1 MAESVRR
8 TMYICDIDQQARVD
22 VLTEVL
28 AVLAS
33 EPRSRFD
40 VDASAWA
47 AQVTEEQLAGAF
59 QDCGQVVD
67 CRMCGDPNSAM
78 RFAFIE
84 FYHEDSVQKVCS
96 SPSGACC
103 ISRSCGRFS
112 PASSLFAT

>member
-1 MAESVRR
+1 MCLHN
-8 TMYICDIDQQARVD
+8 I
-22 VLTEVL
+22 VL
-28 AVLAS
+28 AELS
-33 EPRSRFD
+33 EPLHRVTLD
-40 VDASAWA
+40 VSAWA

-96 SPSGACC
+96 LLACVVLHLL
-103 ISRSCGRFS
+103 R
-112 PASSLFAT
+112 L